1 MVRSVNKKKEAASTI
16 FEFYCRLQLKWF
28 KKLIISKQSWI
39 ARDILQ
45 NWFTTFF
52 SIRKTMN
59 FKKLSK
65 SSIHPTTLSDLVACI
80 PIEVVL
86 LLVNDISLV
95 LRLIILVAHF
105 SNSDGEDKESIVQLS
120 KKKWHYWCHKQEL
133 TTVRERRYGGRYP
146 RILNEQNLSLTNLS
160 T

>member
-1 MVRSVNKKKEAASTI
+1 
-16 FEFYCRLQLKWF
+16 
-28 KKLIISKQSWI
+28 
-39 ARDILQ
+39 
-45 NWFTTFF
+45 
-52 SIRKTMN
+52 MN

-120 KKKWHYWCHKQEL
+120 KKKMAL
-133 TTVRERRYGGRYP
+133 LMP
-146 RILNEQNLSLTNLS
+146 
-160 T
+160 